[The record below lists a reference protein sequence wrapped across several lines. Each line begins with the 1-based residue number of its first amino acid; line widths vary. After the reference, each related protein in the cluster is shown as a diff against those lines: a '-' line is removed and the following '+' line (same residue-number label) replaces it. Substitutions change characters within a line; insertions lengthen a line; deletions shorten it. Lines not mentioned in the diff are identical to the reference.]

1 MEEIKSLIDFYLTT
15 QVVINFEDALD
26 KLVGLTTEDN
36 YLEITNYIID
46 CDHPTSELDLS
57 IYICEIAKPVKK
69 GLTQIINTKLKTFKD
84 NDAIECLED
93 ALKKIN
99 YSKFTT

>member
-36 YLEITNYIID
+36 YLEITNSVSYT
-46 CDHPTSELDLS
+46 HLTLPT
-57 IYICEIAKPVKK
+57 IYSV
-69 GLTQIINTKLKTFKD
+69 
-84 NDAIECLED
+84 
-93 ALKKIN
+93 
-99 YSKFTT
+99 